1 MQLNIEELNNDATT
15 NTNADVSII
24 DYAINSEFDALLYC
38 IENSNDERMSQSL
51 HYKLNHTVKELIRI
65 CEYYKIDKLLK
76 QTKADI
82 INQIVMFESHAE
94 NSECVARRQSLWFC
108 INELKND
115 KYMKKYV
122 IW

>member
-1 MQLNIEELNNDATT
+1 MQINIEEINK
-15 NTNADVSII
+15 DVTDNEII
-24 DYAINSEFDALLYC
+24 QDYMINSEFDALINR
-38 IENSNDERMSQSL
+38 IENSNDERISQSL
-51 HYKLNHTVKELIRI
+51 HYKLNCTVKELTKI

-76 QTKADI
+76 QCKPNKDDI
-82 INQIVMFESHAE
+82 ISQIVMFESQPD
-94 NSECVARRQSLWFC
+94 NSECAARRKSLWFC